1 MGKVNLDSPSQWISR
16 TSGLHYAWVIVGVLA
31 LVQMVGLSI
40 NFAGGVLVHPLS
52 DPEGQFGF
60 GLGSIGTSYGLYY
73 LAAAA
78 LSPIAGWLGDR
89 YGGRRVMALGAVMY
103 GGVLIMTAMI
113 SETWHLYVSFG
124 ILRGAVQAIFI
135 VPLMVVV
142 ASWFRRRLGLGTGV
156 LWAAS
161 GFGPAIVSP
170 LLGYMITGLGWDATF
185 LILGAV
191 SGVSILL
198 LAVLFRNRPADLG
211 LEPYGARA
219 GDPSEVVASKDV
231 ERLRA
236 KVFNQ
241 HTRRTKAF
249 WNLPSIHFLGCAGH
263 GIIMIFVVPLA
274 VSRGL
279 DLSTAAW
286 VLGIISLMSIPSR
299 LLTPVLAERYG
310 PKQVMT
316 ACLTVQGLTVLYL
329 FWAQSAWEFYLFAA
343 IFGLGF
349 GGEWTGYMVVNRLYF
364 GHGPMGTVYGWQ
376 MTGALLGHAFISG
389 IAGLIVDLTG
399 SYNPILVLSIVASMA
414 GVVVVLLL
422 ESTSRE
428 LIPDWEESLPPE
440 ARPKPT
446 SPLSAA
452 D

>member
-1 MGKVNLDSPSQWISR
+1 MGKVSLDSPSRWISR
-16 TSGLHYAWVIVGVLA
+16 TSGLHYAWIIVGVLA

-40 NFAGGVLVHPLS
+40 NFAGGVLVQPLS

-60 GLGSIGTSYGLYY
+60 GLGSIGASYALYY

-78 LSPIAGWLGDR
+78 LAPLAGWLGDR
-89 YGGRRVMALGAVMY
+89 YGARRVMVLGAVMY
-103 GGVLIMTAMI
+103 GGVLIMTATI
-113 SETWHLYVSFG
+113 SETWHLYLSFG

-142 ASWFRRRLGLGTGV
+142 TSWFRRRLGLGTGI

-161 GFGPAIVSP
+161 GFGPALVSP
-170 LLGYMITGLGWDATF
+170 LLGYMITGLGWDTTF
-185 LILGAV
+185 LVLGSV
-191 SGVSILL
+191 SGGFILL

-219 GDPSEVVASKDV
+219 GDPSEVVASKHV
-231 ERLRA
+231 QRLRA
-236 KVFNQ
+236 RVFNQ

-263 GIIMIFVVPLA
+263 GIVMIFVVPLA

-286 VLGIISLMSIPSR
+286 ALGIISLMSIPSR
-299 LLTPVLAERYG
+299 LFTPVLAERYG
-310 PKQVMT
+310 PKQVMA

-329 FWAQSAWEFYLFAA
+329 FWAQSAWEFYLFSA

-349 GGEWTGYMVVNRLYF
+349 GGEWTGYMVVNRQYF

-376 MTGALLGHAFISG
+376 MTGALLGHAFISW
-389 IAGLIVDLTG
+389 IAGLMVDLTG
-399 SYNPILVLSIVASMA
+399 SYSPILVLSILASMG
-414 GVVVVLLL
+414 GVMVVLLL
-422 ESTSRE
+422 ESTSRQ
-428 LIPDWEESLPPE
+428 LISNWEESLPPE
-440 ARPKPT
+440 ARSRPPT
-446 SPLSAA
+446 PVSAS